1 MSYDLM
7 GRGWTARPIVRAAGP
22 GMKAFSALAAAL
34 AVALAL
40 AACGKEGPPTPP
52 LRAVPAPVK
61 DLAVRQRGTHVLLS
75 FTYPQTTPG
84 GAALNGVTK
93 VEVYEAVLQP
103 PPPLKAP
110 AKSPEEKKPGGGKA
124 AGATAPEAGKAGA
137 KAAGAGAGA
146 GAAAAAEPGVAS
158 GTGSSAATSGAGGSA
173 TGGSGAGGSATGG
186 SAATEPGA
194 AGTPAGA
201 TAATTGKPATAPAPG
216 SAAAPAMPSALDP
229 RQYEGLAKVRLTLT
243 SKDLGAA
250 TLGNQ
255 LIIDLPLP
263 EPLPAATATAPAA
276 GSGTAPGTTPA
287 KVPPGAT
294 NAKAAGAA
302 TATATVGLTRDYAV
316 RAYGPQGDRSAFSNQ
331 ALLMPKEPPQPPDGV
346 TVTPQ
351 ADGILVVWKPV
362 AAGGGYAVYR
372 RAATERFSSKPLAL
386 VRAGESRHLD
396 QTARFGQS
404 YIYSVTTVDLKQPL
418 VESAIKAEQ
427 EIHYVDVYPPPVPEE
442 VVAVAEAGRARLV
455 WRQSEAP
462 DLAGYIVYRKG
473 AAGDWARL
481 TAKPIAAT
489 NYVDTAVVS
498 GQTYD
503 YRVTAIDQIGNES
516 APSAEVH
523 VAVP

>member
-7 GRGWTARPIVRAAGP
+7 GRGWTARPIVRAGDP
-22 GMKAFSALAAAL
+22 GMKALSALAAAL
-34 AVALAL
+34 AIALAL

-61 DLAVRQRGTHVLLS
+61 DLAVHQRGTHVLLS

-110 AKSPEEKKPGGGKA
+110 AKAPEEKKPGGGKA
-124 AGATAPEAGKAGA
+124 AGGATAPPAAGKAEA
-137 KAAGAGAGA
+137 KATGAGA
-146 GAAAAAEPGVAS
+146 GAAAAAEAGAASSTGTGAAASGVA
-158 GTGSSAATSGAGGSA
+158 GSEAASSGAGGSA
-173 TGGSGAGGSATGG
+173 S
-186 SAATEPGA
+186 TEPGA

-201 TAATTGKPATAPAPG
+201 AAATTGKTAAAPAAG
-216 SAAAPAMPSALDP
+216 SAAASALPSPLDP
-229 RQYEGLAKVRLTLT
+229 RQYEGLAKLRLTLT

-276 GSGTAPGTTPA
+276 GPPGTAPGTTPA
-287 KVPPGAT
+287 KVPPGAA
-294 NAKAAGAA
+294 NAKAAAGAA
-302 TATATVGLTRDYAV
+302 TATATAGLTRDYAV

-331 ALLMPKEPPQPPDGV
+331 ALLMPKEPPQAPEGV

-351 ADGILVVWKPV
+351 ADGILVVWKRV
-362 AAGGGYAVYR
+362 ADGGGYAVYR

-386 VRAGESRHLD
+386 VRGGETRHLD

-427 EIHYVDVYPPPVPEE
+427 EIRYVDVYPPPVPEE
-442 VVAVAEAGRARLV
+442 LVAVAEAGRARLV

-473 AAGDWARL
+473 ATGDFVRL

-498 GQTYD
+498 GQAYD

>member
-1 MSYDLM
+1 QL
-7 GRGWTARPIVRAAGP
+7 VRAGGP
-22 GMKAFSALAAAL
+22 GMKAHAALAAAL
-34 AVALAL
+34 AIALAL

-84 GAALNGVTK
+84 GGALNGVTK

-103 PPPLKAP
+103 PPLKAP
-110 AKSPEEKKPGGGKA
+110 AKATEEKKPGSAKA

-137 KAAGAGAGA
+137 KATATGAATAGEP
-146 GAAAAAEPGVAS
+146 GAAAV
-158 GTGSSAATSGAGGSA
+158 
-173 TGGSGAGGSATGG
+173 
-186 SAATEPGA
+186 EPGA
-194 AGTPAGA
+194 AGSPAGA
-201 TAATTGKPATAPAPG
+201 TAATAGKAAAAPAPG
-216 SAAAPAMPSALDP
+216 AAAAPSMPSPLDP
-229 RQYEGLAKVRLTLT
+229 RQYESLAKLRLTLT

-276 GSGTAPGTTPA
+276 APGPAPA
-287 KVPPGAT
+287 KVPPGT
-294 NAKAAGAA
+294 TTAKAAAGAA
-302 TATATVGLTRDYAV
+302 TATAAAGLTRDYAV

-331 ALLMPKEPPQPPDGV
+331 ALLMPKEPPQPPAAV

-351 ADGILVVWKPV
+351 ADGILVAWKPEPN
-362 AAGGGYAVYR
+362 GGSYAVYR

-386 VRAGESRHLD
+386 VRGGETRHLD

-404 YIYSVTTVDLKQPL
+404 YIYSVTTVDPRQPL

-427 EIHYVDVYPPPVPEE
+427 EIRYVDVYPPPVPEE
-442 VVAVAEAGRARLV
+442 LVAVAEAGRARLV

-473 AAGDWARL
+473 ATGDYARL

-489 NYVDTAVVS
+489 NYVDTAVVA
-498 GQTYD
+498 GQSYD
-503 YRVTAIDQIGNES
+503 YRVTAIDQVGNES

>member
-7 GRGWTARPIVRAAGP
+7 GRGWTARPIVRAGGP
-22 GMKAFSALAAAL
+22 GMKAHSALAAAL
-34 AVALAL
+34 AIALAL

-110 AKSPEEKKPGGGKA
+110 AKATEEKKPGGAKA
-124 AGATAPEAGKAGA
+124 AGATAPEAGKAEA
-137 KAAGAGAGA
+137 KAAAT
-146 GAAAAAEPGVAS
+146 GAATAAEPGA
-158 GTGSSAATSGAGGSA
+158 
-173 TGGSGAGGSATGG
+173 
-186 SAATEPGA
+186 P
-194 AGTPAGA
+194 GTPAGA
-201 TAATTGKPATAPAPG
+201 TAATTGKAAAAPAPG
-216 SAAAPAMPSALDP
+216 SAAAPAMPSPLDP

-263 EPLPAATATAPAA
+263 EPLPAATAAATAA
-276 GSGTAPGTTPA
+276 GPGTAPGTTPA
-287 KVPPGAT
+287 KVPAGAT
-294 NAKAAGAA
+294 NAKAAAGAAAA
-302 TATATVGLTRDYAV
+302 TATAGLARDYAV

-331 ALLMPKEPPQPPDGV
+331 ALLMPREPPQPPEGV

-362 AAGGGYAVYR
+362 SSGGGGYAVYR

-386 VRAGESRHLD
+386 VRGGETRHLD

-418 VESAIKAEQ
+418 VESAIKVEQ

-462 DLAGYIVYRKG
+462 DLAGYIVYRKS
-473 AAGDWARL
+473 ATGDWARL

-498 GQTYD
+498 GQAYD

>member
-1 MSYDLM
+1 
-7 GRGWTARPIVRAAGP
+7 
-22 GMKAFSALAAAL
+22 MKAHSALAAAL
-34 AVALAL
+34 AIAMAL

-84 GAALNGVTK
+84 GAALNGITK
-93 VEVYEAVLQP
+93 VEVYEAVLPP

-110 AKSPEEKKPGGGKA
+110 AKATEEKKPAGGKA

-137 KAAGAGAGA
+137 KATATGA
-146 GAAAAAEPGVAS
+146 GAAAEPGAAS
-158 GTGSSAATSGAGGSA
+158 GTGTSAATSGAAS
-173 TGGSGAGGSATGG
+173 SGTGG

-201 TAATTGKPATAPAPG
+201 TAATTGKAAAAAPAPG
-216 SAAAPAMPSALDP
+216 SAAAPGMPSPLDP
-229 RQYEGLAKVRLTLT
+229 RQYESLGKLRLTLT

-263 EPLPAATATAPAA
+263 EPLPAATASAPVAVP
-276 GSGTAPGTTPA
+276 GTAPA
-287 KVPPGAT
+287 KVPPGTT
-294 NAKAAGAA
+294 NAKAVAVAA
-302 TATATVGLTRDYAV
+302 TATAAAGLTRDYAV

-331 ALLMPKEPPQPPDGV
+331 ALLMPKEPPQPPEAV

-351 ADGILVVWKPV
+351 ADGVLVAWKPV
-362 AAGGGYAVYR
+362 PNGGGYAVYR

-386 VRAGESRHLD
+386 LRGGETRHLD
-396 QTARFGQS
+396 PTARFGQS
-404 YIYSVTTVDLKQPL
+404 YIYSVTTVDPKQPL

-442 VVAVAEAGRARLV
+442 LVAVAEAGRARLV

-473 AAGDWARL
+473 ATGDFVRL

-498 GQTYD
+498 GQAYD

-516 APSAEVH
+516 AHSAEVH

>member
-7 GRGWTARPIVRAAGP
+7 GRGWMARPIARAAGS
-22 GMKAFSALAAAL
+22 GMKAHAALAAAL

-93 VEVYEAVLQP
+93 VEVYEAILLP
-103 PPPLKAP
+103 PPPSKTP
-110 AKSPEEKKPGGGKA
+110 AEKKPAEKKPGGDKA
-124 AGATAPEAGKAGA
+124 AAATAPEAGKAGA
-137 KAAGAGAGA
+137 ATTEEAGKA
-146 GAAAAAEPGVAS
+146 GAAAAATEKEAGKA
-158 GTGSSAATSGAGGSA
+158 GAATTTTSAATTTA
-173 TGGSGAGGSATGG
+173 TG
-186 SAATEPGA
+186 AAA
-194 AGTPAGA
+194 AGA
-201 TAATTGKPATAPAPG
+201 
-216 SAAAPAMPSALDP
+216 SAAAPSTPSPLDP
-229 RQYEGLAKVRLTLT
+229 RQYEGLAKLRLTLT

-263 EPLPAATATAPAA
+263 EPPAAATASAPAA
-276 GSGTAPGTTPA
+276 AAPG
-287 KVPPGAT
+287 GA
-294 NAKAAGAA
+294 AAGAA
-302 TATATVGLTRDYAV
+302 PAKAAAGAAAATAAAVPTRDYAV
-316 RAYGPQGDRSAFSNQ
+316 RAYGPQGDRSALSNQ
-331 ALLMPKEPPQPPDGV
+331 ALLIPKEPPLPPEGV
-346 TVTPQ
+346 TVAPQ
-351 ADGILVVWKPV
+351 ADGILVAWKP
-362 AAGGGYAVYR
+362 ATSAGGYAVYR

-386 VRAGESRHLD
+386 ARPGETRHLD
-396 QTARFGQS
+396 STARFGQS
-404 YIYSVTTVDLKQPL
+404 YIYSVTAVDSRQPL
-418 VESAIKAEQ
+418 VESAIKVEQ

-442 VVAVAEAGRARLV
+442 LVAVAEAGRARLV
-455 WRQSEAP
+455 WRQSEAS

-473 AAGDWARL
+473 PTGDFVRL

-489 NYVDTAVVS
+489 NYVDAAVAS
-498 GQTYD
+498 GQAYD
-503 YRVTAIDQIGNES
+503 YRVTAIDQTGNES